1 MKQLMQIA
9 ELAKLAKIDP
19 AKTSVIILAAGHGTR
34 MRPLTDKI
42 PKPLLKVGE
51 HSLIEHH
58 IHKLSAQGFKH
69 IVINTAYL
77 GDKIQQQLGNGER
90 YGIEIRYSDESSTGA
105 LETAGGIKKS
115 LPLIDSDPFLVVN
128 ADIYSD
134 FDFSSMLEIEAAK
147 LGCLVLI
154 PNPDHNPD
162 GDFIVN
168 DANTNRRHTAD
179 SNATMTFSGIALYR
193 KKIFSAL
200 PQGKLALGP
209 ILKQMISDD
218 RLVALPYYGGWTDV
232 GTPERLKQLN
242 ATTLTKSD

>member
-1 MKQLMQIA
+1 MPIT
-9 ELAKLAKIDP
+9 ELSNQEKIDP

-34 MRPLTDKI
+34 MRPLTDNL

-77 GDKIQQQLGNGER
+77 GNKIQQQLGNGER
-90 YGIEIRYSDESSTGA
+90 YGIDIRYSDETSTGA

-134 FDFSSMLEIEAAK
+134 FDFSSMVNVDINK
-147 LGCLVLI
+147 LGCLVLV
-154 PNPDHNPD
+154 PNPIHNPA
-162 GDFIVN
+162 GDFTIKGDN
-168 DANTNRRHTAD
+168 
-179 SNATMTFSGIALYR
+179 SNAENNDSMTFSGIALYR
-193 KKIFSAL
+193 KKIFSDL

-209 ILKQMISDD
+209 ILKTMTSDD
-218 RLVALPYYGGWTDV
+218 KLTALQYYGCWTDV

-242 ATTLTKSD
+242 GTLIG